1 MQTYILKSNLGTRF
15 RFGEA
20 LGAYTEETHN
30 AQKTT
35 SDYLHSDT
43 LWSALV
49 NAWAFCSSETVES
62 FISECK
68 NGNFK
73 LSSAFYCVEYNDNKV
88 FFLPKPVS
96 LNLFSFDE
104 PKKLKKIKFIS
115 KGVWE
120 SALLPTEWFNTDKCT
135 LLQNESIVALKS
147 EIDTSIEIYTKETNP
162 KVRARDIT
170 DKEDSFYYETDL
182 FLLHGDNFSVS
193 WYFIT
198 ENNLP
203 PNLQENFKMAMQTLV
218 NLGIGGERTS
228 GCGSLTECK
237 ENDFAIDIAHST
249 YRSSLSLIAPNEN
262 ELTETSLYQTIK
274 RGGRFLEKGKCLPM
288 IQMLLEGAVFD
299 TEIKGHIVTLNE
311 TPPILRLGLNLS
323 VPLHNNFINNEL

>member
-1 MQTYILKSNLGTRF
+1 MQAYILKSNLGTRF
-15 RFGEA
+15 CFGKA
-20 LGAYTEETHN
+20 LGAYTNEVNN

-49 NAWAFCSSETVES
+49 NAWAFCCPETVES
-62 FISECK
+62 FIDECK

-73 LSSAFYCVEYNDNKV
+73 LSSAFYCVEYNKKQV

-96 LNLFSFDE
+96 LNLFSFNE

-120 SALLPTEWFNTDKCT
+120 SGLLPTDWFNADKCT

-147 EIDTSIEIYTKETNP
+147 EIDTSINIFTTETNP
-162 KVRARDIT
+162 KNRARDIT
-170 DKEDSFYYETDL
+170 DTKAGFYYETNL
-182 FLLHGDNFSVS
+182 FLLNGENYSVN

-198 ENNLP
+198 ENHLP
-203 PNLQENFKMAMQTLV
+203 ENLQNNFKEAMQTLV
-218 NLGIGGERTS
+218 HFGIGGERTS
-228 GCGSLTECK
+228 GCGSITEYQETIFELK
-237 ENDFAIDIAHST
+237 IENSK

-262 ELTETSLYQTIK
+262 ELSETSLYQMIK
-274 RGGRFLEKGKCLPM
+274 RGGRFLERSKCLPM

-299 TEIKGHIVTLNE
+299 TQIKGRIVTLNE
-311 TPPILRLGLNLS
+311 NPLILRYGMNLD
-323 VPLHNNFINNEL
+323 VILHNNFINNEL